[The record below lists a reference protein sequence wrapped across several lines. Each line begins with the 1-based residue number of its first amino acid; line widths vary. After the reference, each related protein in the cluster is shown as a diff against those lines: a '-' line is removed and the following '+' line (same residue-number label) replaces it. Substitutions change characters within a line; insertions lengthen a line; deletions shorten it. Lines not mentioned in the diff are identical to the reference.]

1 MQLLVIDAA
10 VGLDLN
16 TLKVCMSRISIGM
29 DGYLTIAAC
38 IEHAGAM
45 HCKCEI
51 LFSGCTLSLGL
62 ILCCDTMC
70 RLVV

>member
-1 MQLLVIDAA
+1 MQLVVVNAA

-16 TLKVCMSRISIGM
+16 TLKVCMSSISM

-62 ILCCDTMC
+62 MLCCDTMC
-70 RLVV
+70 RLVI